1 MIIQTENNELLRDIN
16 SRALSPKREA
26 LEAFRRERAKQKKVE
41 DLENKVSSLESQVE
55 RLIALLETKQ

>member
-1 MIIQTENNELLRDIN
+1 MIIQTDDNNLLRDTT

-41 DLENKVSSLESQVE
+41 DLESKVSSLESQVE
-55 RLIALLETKQ
+55 RLIQMLEAK